1 MRINNGGSIVS
12 LESIVLFPFD
22 DRSIPFQHGVKLH
35 LQGKQ
40 ASHGNKPVVPL
51 GEEGYLVPWWLTSH
65 TRPLS
70 EEEKNQ
76 LKEIYIGIKQGI
88 AQPSRQSKERSNR
101 KNYMN
106 SSVSRMLRKAKA
118 NIEAT
123 ERGEFCIT
131 H

>member
-65 TRPLS
+65 S
-70 EEEKNQ
+70 SDE
-76 LKEIYIGIKQGI
+76 GS
-88 AQPSRQSKERSNR
+88 AR
-101 KNYMN
+101 KHGLFDDMG
-106 SSVSRMLRKAKA
+106 AT
-118 NIEAT
+118 IEAGLRYRNR
-123 ERGEFCIT
+123 EV
-131 H
+131 